1 MAELAAFKAER
12 DQIKGKLPR
21 GETFVAG
28 FGDN

>member
-12 DQIKGKLPR
+12 DQIKVKLPR